1 MCWKSRKHGQR
12 LVKVTRLD
20 NTLATECMIATELQ
34 RVVDQYFDIHNQLI
48 EAIQQGNWVKCIKLS
63 DERRRLV
70 MDLFQEQ
77 HYAWL
82 AQQPQVLSLIAVYDQ
97 QLLKDFQAA
106 KKERTDELYAEKQ
119 KLKKCQIYAQD
130 SSRC

>member
-1 MCWKSRKHGQR
+1 
-12 LVKVTRLD
+12 
-20 NTLATECMIATELQ
+20 MIATELQ